1 MDLKEIL
8 TPERIAV
15 SLHVSSK
22 KRLMERLAAL
32 LLKGSPG
39 LDRNTVFQILLDR
52 ERLGSTGVGNG
63 VALPHGRAND
73 LDKAIGAVATL
84 DEPLDFDSIDGAPVR
99 LVFALLVPAEATE
112 GHLKLLA
119 HLASMLSEP
128 SLRDDLLAASEPD
141 SVYDA
146 LVRWDGTS

>member
-22 KRLMERLAAL
+22 KRLMERVAAL
-32 LLKGSPG
+32 LLKGSAG

-73 LDKAIGAVATL
+73 LHQAIGAVATL
-84 DEPLDFDSIDGAPVR
+84 DEPLDFDAIDGAPVQ

-119 HLASMLSEP
+119 HLASMLSNR
-128 SLRDDLLAASEPD
+128 SLRDELLSASEPRD
-141 SVYDA
+141 IYDA
-146 LVRWDGTS
+146 LTRWNETP